1 MNQTIIYTAEME
13 QNLVAVE
20 RTRQYFNNSLENIN
34 ESPTASL
41 YSAKN
46 PEGIQDPS
54 DSAIVFDNVCL
65 SYNYSEGSKDI
76 SYALKKISFCIR
88 KGEKVA
94 FCGR

>member
-46 PEGIQDPS
+46 PEGIQEHIVGLVGISPS
-54 DSAIVFDNVCL
+54 VCQPKVIVPTV
-65 SYNYSEGSKDI
+65 SK
-76 SYALKKISFCIR
+76 YAQRPDWVHKW
-88 KGEKVA
+88 
-94 FCGR
+94 